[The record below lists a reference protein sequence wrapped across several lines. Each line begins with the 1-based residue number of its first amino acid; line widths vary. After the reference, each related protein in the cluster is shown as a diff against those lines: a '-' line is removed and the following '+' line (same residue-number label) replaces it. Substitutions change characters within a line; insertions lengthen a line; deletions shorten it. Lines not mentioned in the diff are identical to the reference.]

1 MSASRLENA
10 RVQNPWVRKSHCELG
25 IFCLNPS
32 RIRPS
37 PIWSAAY
44 FDPRSWIGHTLE
56 ELEDKG
62 ITFLSMDNGD
72 QKKQMA
78 KEEEG

>member
-1 MSASRLENA
+1 MSASRLGNA
-10 RVQNPWVRKSHCELG
+10 RVQNPWVRQSHCG
-25 IFCLNPS
+25 FGVSCLNPS

-44 FDPRSWIGHTLE
+44 FDPRSGIGHTLE

-62 ITFLSMDNGD
+62 ITSLYG
-72 QKKQMA
+72 QW
-78 KEEEG
+78 